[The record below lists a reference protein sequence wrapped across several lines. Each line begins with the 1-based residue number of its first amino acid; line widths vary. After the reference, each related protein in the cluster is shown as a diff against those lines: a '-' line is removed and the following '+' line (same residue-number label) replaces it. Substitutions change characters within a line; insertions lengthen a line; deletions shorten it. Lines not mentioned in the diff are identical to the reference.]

1 VRYRPLG
8 DTGLEASEVSF
19 GTWALGAEWGPVDR
33 DAGVAGLRRAVEGGV
48 NLFDTADVYGRGRSE
63 ELLGEVFGDRDD
75 VLIATKFCRWT
86 DASDP
91 ATYTWKSI
99 SSFCEASLRRLRR
112 ERIDL
117 YQIHCPPTGILE
129 RGEVF
134 DHLERLQSEGKIRF
148 AGVSVESAEQ
158 GRICLR
164 YPSVRALQVIF
175 NLFRQNLVDEL
186 FPHALRRRVGL
197 LARVPLASGLLTGKF
212 TQDTTF
218 PADDHRTFNREGA
231 AFNVGET
238 FAGLAFPV
246 GVELADELRWIA
258 VRRGSMAAAALRWIL
273 DHEAVT
279 CAIPGFK
286 NVSQVEQSLS
296 AADVRPFGEAE
307 RERLADFY
315 RERVRPAIR
324 GPL

>member
-1 VRYRPLG
+1 
-8 DTGLEASEVSF
+8 
-19 GTWALGAEWGPVDR
+19 
-33 DAGVAGLRRAVEGGV
+33 
-48 NLFDTADVYGRGRSE
+48 
-63 ELLGEVFGDRDD
+63 
-75 VLIATKFCRWT
+75 
-86 DASDP
+86 
-91 ATYTWKSI
+91 
-99 SSFCEASLRRLRR
+99 
-112 ERIDL
+112 
-117 YQIHCPPTGILE
+117 
-129 RGEVF
+129 
-134 DHLERLQSEGKIRF
+134 
-148 AGVSVESAEQ
+148 
-158 GRICLR
+158 
-164 YPSVRALQVIF
+164 VIF